1 MGVRRMQG
9 KWTVHVFFGLLGSTL
24 GGLGSQ
30 GPNKCSMQCAQVYSL
45 HTAQYEQVLPSLQAC
60 QQGCQFFSEIETK
73 NGFQDALSNLEPC
86 NYSCKEQTQGVL
98 VPACQSGCGF
108 HFDNDVTRRKR
119 NRIRKRSKRTRRTRI
134 ATLRLSPM

>member
-30 GPNKCSMQCAQVYSL
+30 GPDKCSMQCAQVYSL
-45 HTAQYEQVLPSLQAC
+45 HTAQYEQVLPSLEAC

-73 NGFQDALSNLEPC
+73 NGFQDALSNWRLA
-86 NYSCKEQTQGVL
+86 TIV
-98 VPACQSGCGF
+98 A
-108 HFDNDVTRRKR
+108 
-119 NRIRKRSKRTRRTRI
+119 RSRPRVCWCPPV
-134 ATLRLSPM
+134 SP